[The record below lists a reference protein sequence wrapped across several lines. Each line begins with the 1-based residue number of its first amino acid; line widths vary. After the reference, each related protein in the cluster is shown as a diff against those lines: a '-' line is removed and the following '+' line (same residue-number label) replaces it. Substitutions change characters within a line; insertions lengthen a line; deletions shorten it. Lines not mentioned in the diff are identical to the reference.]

1 MSRMASMKKAASK
14 EKSEMNEE
22 TAYNGTM
29 TMMRTTILEPGH
41 ECRWGM
47 SAKKGGIPLEK
58 RFSVVS

>member
-41 ECRWGM
+41 ECR
-47 SAKKGGIPLEK
+47 
-58 RFSVVS
+58 